1 MLLQKTIK
9 SSVEVT
15 GVGLHTGQKSRLR
28 FKPAMP
34 NTGIVFVR
42 FEQPGHP
49 VSFIKVHSDQVVDT
63 RLATTLGS
71 GSFRISTVEHSLC
84 AAAALRIDNL
94 IIELD
99 GPEIPIID
107 GSSIHFLKALQEVG
121 LIEQSMPRQYWVVH
135 QPIRVVSGDKWAEAL
150 PYHGLRLTVSI
161 EFDHPAISKQE
172 IDIDINET
180 SFSNELARAR
190 TFGFLK
196 DVEYLQSQGLARG
209 GSLDNAIVLDETR
222 VINPGG
228 LRWPDEFVRH
238 KALDALG
245 DLTLLGAPLMGHVR
259 LHKAGHDMLHNLVT
273 AIRESPTH
281 SRLQQMAFDVSS

>member
-9 SSVEVT
+9 APVEVK
-15 GVGLHTGQKSRLR
+15 GHGLHTGQKSSLIFR
-28 FKPAMP
+28 PAMP

-42 FEQPGHP
+42 NEDPSRP
-49 VSFIKVHSDQVVDT
+49 ASFIKVHSDQVVDT

-71 GSFRISTVEHSLC
+71 GNFRISTVEHCLC
-84 AAAALRIDNL
+84 AMSALRIDNL

-107 GSSIHFLKALQEVG
+107 GSSIHFLKALQKVG
-121 LIEQSMPRQYWVVH
+121 LIEQSMPRQYWVIH

-150 PYHGLRLTVSI
+150 PYHGLRLTVTI
-161 EFDHPAISKQE
+161 DFPHPAIGRQE

-180 SFSNELARAR
+180 SFEQELARAR

-196 DVEYLQSQGLARG
+196 DVEYLQSHGLARG
-209 GSLDNAIVLDETR
+209 GSLENAIVLDENR
-222 VINPGG
+222 VLNPEG

-245 DLTLLGAPLMGHVR
+245 DLTLLGAPLMGHIR
-259 LHKAGHDMLHNLVT
+259 LFKAGHDLLHQLVT
-273 AIRESPTH
+273 QIRETPFH
-281 SRLQQMAFDVSS
+281 SRLQTMAFDVSG

>member
-1 MLLQKTIK
+1 MLLQKTIMAP
-9 SSVEVT
+9 VEVT
-15 GVGLHTGQKSRLR
+15 GQGLHTGQKSSLI

-34 NTGIVFVR
+34 NSGIVFVR
-42 FEQPGHP
+42 HEGPGKP

-71 GSFRISTVEHSLC
+71 GSFRISTVEHCLC
-84 AAAALRIDNL
+84 AMSALRIDNL

-99 GPEIPIID
+99 GPEIPIFD
-107 GSSIHFLKALQEVG
+107 GSSIHFLEALQKVG

-135 QPIRVVSGDKWAEAL
+135 RPIRVVSGDKWAEVL
-150 PYHGLRLTVSI
+150 PYHGLRLAVTI
-161 EFDHPAISKQE
+161 DFPHPAIGRQE

-180 SFSNELARAR
+180 SFEHELARAR

-196 DVEYLQSQGLARG
+196 DVEYLQSRGLARG
-209 GSLDNAIVLDETR
+209 GSLENAIVLDENT
-222 VINPGG
+222 VLNPEG

-245 DLTLLGAPLMGHVR
+245 DLTLLGAPLMGYVR
-259 LHKAGHDMLHNLVT
+259 LFKAGHDLLHQLVT
-273 AIRESPTH
+273 KIRETPTH
-281 SRLQQMAFDVSS
+281 SRLQTMAFDVSG